1 MSGHAP
7 MRAFA
12 APAVP
17 PARLWVPV
25 AGLALAEL
33 AFDVMWLPVVGLLGN
48 DRIAGTDAIALT
60 LVLLA
65 YALPVE
71 VLALWMRRMQ
81 GRGVGTLFGPPAVV
95 RADLMATVKGAGL
108 VYVAMTLA
116 LAFAPAEMSSEAGG
130 SIRPFAAWL
139 AVVPVAAV
147 AILVQSAAEELIFRG
162 YIMQELYARS
172 RARWVWLGAPA
183 ILFGAVHFVNGD
195 TVSDG
200 LFYALW
206 AAVLGLAC
214 GDLVARTGSTGA
226 AIGLHW
232 LNNLFAMLFFGTED
246 AVDSGYALFLSPPG
260 APEAPDPGLS
270 GFFTGPNLIE
280 LALALLWVL
289 NLWLGARIALR
300 R

>member
-1 MSGHAP
+1 MSRHAP

-12 APAVP
+12 APALP

-33 AFDVMWLPVVGLLGN
+33 AFDAMWLPAAALVGE
-48 DRIAGTDAIALT
+48 DRVAGTDAVALT

-65 YALPVE
+65 YALPVM
-71 VLALWMRRMQ
+71 VLGLWMRRMQ
-81 GRGVGTLFGPPAVV
+81 ARGVGSLFGPAARV
-95 RADLMATVKGAGL
+95 RADLVATVKGAGL

-116 LAFAPAEMSSEAGG
+116 LAFAPAEMSSEPGG
-130 SIRPFAAWL
+130 TVRPFAAWL
-139 AVVPVAAV
+139 AVVPIAAT

-162 YIMQELYARS
+162 YMMQELYARF

-195 TVSDG
+195 GVADG
-200 LFYALW
+200 LFYAIW
-206 AAVLGLAC
+206 AAALGLAC

-232 LNNLFAMLFFGTED
+232 LNNVFAMLFFGTED
-246 AVDSGYALFLSPPG
+246 AVDSGYALFLSPAGPP
-260 APEAPDPGLS
+260 ADPDPGLA
-270 GFFTGPNLIE
+270 GFFTGSNLID
-280 LALALLWVL
+280 LALALLWVG